1 MDGHRDPLIRRRQL
15 LIPNPQIPRALKTER
30 FICNLVTNF
39 PWTDEGL
46 FLVFRLLGVNI
57 HSFGCR
63 NINVFD
69 YWVLPQIPLGVLNNI
84 CAELPF

>member
-1 MDGHRDPLIRRRQL
+1 MDGHRDPLIRRQQL

-39 PWTDEGL
+39 PWTDERL

-84 CAELPF
+84 CAELPL